1 MVFGLNSPPN
11 FIPLGNQYTTRIL
24 FECEDFLLAEKP
36 EGIPVHETKDP
47 NRLDFTRLLANHLQ
61 IPELRTVNRL
71 DLGTSGIVLLGK
83 NKDKNLEL
91 DQLLKSAEKTYIF
104 LCDGIPIWKEYR
116 MECFIKDGNKQVS
129 IVRSGGKKAITEF
142 TILDSDEKM
151 NVSFGL
157 AKILTGRRHQIRV
170 MLSSLG
176 FPVLGDTLYGKKE
189 KGEKRMYLHAY
200 RFSFTD
206 LQGQN
211 HMVETG
217 LPSDWI
223 VRMPSISKSQ
233 IPSANQIHYES

>member
-1 MVFGLNSPPN
+1 MVFGLNFLPN
-11 FIPLGNQYTTRIL
+11 VIPLGNHYSTRIL
-24 FECEDFLLAEKP
+24 FDCEDFLLAEKP

-47 NRLDFTRLLANHLQ
+47 NRLDFTRLLANQLK

-91 DQLLKSAEKTYIF
+91 DQLLKNAEKTYIF
-104 LCDGIPIWKEYR
+104 LCDGIPNWKEYL

-129 IVRSGGKKAITEF
+129 LVRSGGKKAITEF
-142 TILDSDEKM
+142 TILGSDEKM

-157 AKILTGRRHQIRV
+157 ANILTGRRHQIRV

-189 KGEKRMYLHAY
+189 SREKRMYLHAF

-211 HMVETG
+211 HMVDTG
-217 LPSDWI
+217 VPSDWF

-233 IPSANQIHYES
+233 IPKTNRL

>member
-1 MVFGLNSPPN
+1 MNSPPN
-11 FIPLGNQYTTRIL
+11 FILLGNQYTTRIL

-91 DQLLKSAEKTYIF
+91 DQLLKNAEKTYIF
-104 LCDGIPIWKEYR
+104 LSDGIPNWKEHR

-142 TILDSDEKM
+142 TILESDEKK
-151 NVSFGL
+151 NISFGL

-189 KGEKRMYLHAY
+189 KGEKRMYLHSF

-217 LPSDWI
+217 IPSDWMG
-223 VRMPSISKSQ
+223 RMPSISKSQ
-233 IPSANQIHYES
+233 IPMRNQIRYES

>member
-1 MVFGLNSPPN
+1 MNSPPN

-104 LCDGIPIWKEYR
+104 LCDGIPIKKEYR

>member
-1 MVFGLNSPPN
+1 MNSPPN

-91 DQLLKSAEKTYIF
+91 DQLLKNAEKTYIF
-104 LCDGIPIWKEYR
+104 LSDGIPNWKEHR
-116 MECFIKDGNKQVS
+116 MECFIKDGNKQVN

-142 TILDSDEKM
+142 TILESDEKK
-151 NVSFGL
+151 NISFGL

-189 KGEKRMYLHAY
+189 KGEKRMYLHSF

-217 LPSDWI
+217 IPSDWMG
-223 VRMPSISKSQ
+223 RMPSISKSQ
-233 IPSANQIHYES
+233 IPMRNQIRYES